1 MKTRVCSNMEINLQE
16 CSCTY
21 NCDLK
26 GRCCECIRSHRKH
39 NELPACYF
47 PKEIEKTYDR
57 SVKKFVSIHK

>member
-1 MKTRVCSNMEINLQE
+1 MKISECPNLEINLRE

-26 GRCCECIRSHRKH
+26 GRCCECIRSHKKR

-47 PKEIEKTYDR
+47 PKEVEKTYDR
-57 SVKKFVSIHK
+57 SMKKFVSIHK